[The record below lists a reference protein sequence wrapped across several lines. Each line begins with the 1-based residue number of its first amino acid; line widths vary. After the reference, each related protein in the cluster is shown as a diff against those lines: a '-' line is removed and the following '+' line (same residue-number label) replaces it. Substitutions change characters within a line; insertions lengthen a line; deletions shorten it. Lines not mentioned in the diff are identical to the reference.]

1 MRIWG
6 IAVPVFILLLLIPL
20 SIEYRLAHPNVPP
33 GLQRSECLAPTI
45 GGENWKDNF
54 LRRGGRIT
62 PSTGAQ
68 WQGDAYSSPSIA
80 QGRDLRK
87 YDTLELRDRDHF
99 HPSQRVHTPIMA
111 QARTFLWQH
120 WRTHRRGYLIL
131 TLSSVDHTGTAHI
144 FIEPDDS
151 GRWRVYWRQ
160 IDARELVDNPTVY
173 WLIWVTQNE
182 SDKLTT
188 PVPSGQVPD
197 PLVNKLEFRDVCGEV
212 DRVL

>member
-99 HPSQRVHTPIMA
+99 HPSQRVSHPDHGPSSHLSLATLENPPAGLSDPHTKQRRPHRHGTYLHR
-111 QARTFLWQH
+111 AR
-120 WRTHRRGYLIL
+120 
-131 TLSSVDHTGTAHI
+131 
-144 FIEPDDS
+144 
-151 GRWRVYWRQ
+151 RQ
-160 IDARELVDNPTVY
+160 WSLARL
-173 WLIWVTQNE
+173 
-182 SDKLTT
+182 
-188 PVPSGQVPD
+188 
-197 PLVNKLEFRDVCGEV
+197 LEAD
-212 DRVL
+212 